1 MKRREFYLSRSSGV
15 SPPDGDLLF
24 ASAQRVG
31 RNALLLRRACL
42 STVGVAGKNFAACIA
57 VQLRGTSPRGQNGR
71 IRLGIAA
78 DSTVFFLRFYW
89 FFSFWLLTCL
99 PLLPPPERS
108 GRFGIRPANCLSAA
122 SFCRSP
128 KRLRSAGNP
137 AKPGGAIGAPFW
149 PYLLGGQKVGRRAG
163 PRPRG
168 LEFRFGGVEF
178 KFGYRER
185 PRYVSV
191 DPTAHPRD
199 SAGNQTPP
207 AHELA
212 ARRSDR

>member
-1 MKRREFYLSRSSGV
+1 MNYSMVNRSGRLEHLLKRREFYLSRSSGV

-42 STVGVAGKNFAACIA
+42 STGGVAGKNFAACIA

-128 KRLRSAGNP
+128 KRLRSGGNP
-137 AKPGGAIGAPFW
+137 PS
-149 PYLLGGQKVGRRAG
+149 QC
-163 PRPRG
+163 
-168 LEFRFGGVEF
+168 FGGRGQLGRP
-178 KFGYRER
+178 FG
-185 PRYVSV
+185 
-191 DPTAHPRD
+191 PTFWAVKR
-199 SAGNQTPP
+199 
-207 AHELA
+207 
-212 ARRSDR
+212 